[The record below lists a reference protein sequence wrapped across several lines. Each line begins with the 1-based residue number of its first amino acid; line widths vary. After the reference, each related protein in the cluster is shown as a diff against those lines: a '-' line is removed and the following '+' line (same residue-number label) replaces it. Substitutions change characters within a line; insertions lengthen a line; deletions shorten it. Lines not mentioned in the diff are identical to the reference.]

1 MDTIKNFIMDIF
13 RPFGM
18 LKIGVIDVLEILLIA
33 VLIYNII
40 KWMKNTRAWLLVKGI
55 LVLFLFFILANILKL
70 NAILWLFKNGIGSF
84 ITAILIVFQPELRK
98 ALEHLGNRNIVSPL
112 FNSSEEDRFSEETIN
127 AIIKA
132 TYEMA
137 KVRTGA
143 LIVIEREMR
152 LDEFEDTGIMLDAKV
167 SSELLINIFEH
178 NTPLHDGAVIIRG
191 NKISAATCYLHPTVN
206 NNNVSKELGT
216 RHRAAVGL
224 SEETD
229 GFAIVVSEESGAVS
243 VASQGELIRRI
254 SRDTLY
260 DMLKEVQNKANVQ
273 NNKKSKKPIFGIERK
288 KSSNKGF

>member
-1 MDTIKNFIMDIF
+1 MEKIEEFIQNLMN
-13 RPFGM
+13 PFMM
-18 LKIGVIDVLEILLIA
+18 LKIDLIDVFEMLIIA

-40 KWMKNTRAWLLVKGI
+40 KWMKNTRAWTLVKGI
-55 LVLFLFFILANILKL
+55 LVLFLFFIMASILKL
-70 NAILWLFKNGIGSF
+70 DVILWLFKNGIGSF
-84 ITAILIVFQPELRK
+84 ITAILIIFQPEFRK
-98 ALEHLGNRNIVSPL
+98 ALEHLGNKNIVSPL

-127 AIIKA
+127 SIMKA
-132 TYEMA
+132 TFEMA

-143 LIVIEREMR
+143 LIVIEREMK
-152 LDEFEDTGIMLDAKV
+152 LDEFEESGIQMDAKV

-191 NKISAATCYLHPTVN
+191 NRISAATCYLHPTQN
-206 NNNVSKELGT
+206 NGSISKELGT

-229 GFAIVVSEESGAVS
+229 GFAIVVSEETGAVS

-254 SRDTLY
+254 SRDSLY

-273 NNKKSKKPIFGIERK
+273 NEKSKKTIFGIERK
-288 KSSNKGF
+288 KSSDKGF

>member
-1 MDTIKNFIMDIF
+1 MDTIKNFIMDIL

-18 LKIGVIDVLEILLIA
+18 LKIGVIDVFEMLLIA

-40 KWMKNTRAWLLVKGI
+40 KWMKNTRAWQLVKGI
-55 LVLFLFFILANILKL
+55 LVLFVFFILANILKL

-112 FNSSEEDRFSEETIN
+112 FNTSEEDRFSEDTIN
-127 AIIKA
+127 AIMKA
-132 TYEMA
+132 TFEMA

-143 LIVIEREMR
+143 LIVIEREMS
-152 LDEFEDTGIMLDAKV
+152 LDEFVETGIILDAKV
-167 SSELLINIFEH
+167 SGELLTNIFEH
-178 NTPLHDGAVIIRG
+178 NTPLHDGAVVIRG
-191 NKISAATCYLHPTVN
+191 NRITAATCYLHPTAN
-206 NNNVSKELGT
+206 NNNLSKELGT

-243 VASQGELIRRI
+243 VASQGELFRRI
-254 SRDTLY
+254 SRDSLY

-273 NNKKSKKPIFGIERK
+273 NNKSRKTIFGIERK

>member
-1 MDTIKNFIMDIF
+1 MEKIEEFIQNMMN
-13 RPFGM
+13 PFMM
-18 LKIGVIDVLEILLIA
+18 LKIDLIDVFEMLIIA

-40 KWMKNTRAWLLVKGI
+40 KWMKNTRAWTLVKGI
-55 LVLFLFFILANILKL
+55 LVLFLFFIMASILKL
-70 NAILWLFKNGIGSF
+70 DVILWLFKNGIGSF
-84 ITAILIVFQPELRK
+84 ITAILIIFQPEFRK
-98 ALEHLGNRNIVSPL
+98 ALEHLGNKNIVSPL

-127 AIIKA
+127 SIMKA
-132 TYEMA
+132 TFEMA

-143 LIVIEREMR
+143 LIVIEREMK
-152 LDEFEDTGIMLDAKV
+152 LDEFEESGIQMDAKV

-191 NKISAATCYLHPTVN
+191 NRISAATCYLHPTQN
-206 NNNVSKELGT
+206 NGSISKELGT

-229 GFAIVVSEESGAVS
+229 GFAIVVSEETGAVS

-254 SRDTLY
+254 SRDSLY

-273 NNKKSKKPIFGIERK
+273 NEKSKKTIFGIERK
-288 KSSNKGF
+288 KSSDKGF